1 MVVHCGCWMK
11 EGMGENKP
19 WAEREPRRERLVTNV
34 SAGIRASLIYTPVFQ
49 GVCLGAVLCFSFE
62 SVCHASQIGLE
73 LAT

>member
-1 MVVHCGCWMK
+1 MK

-49 GVCLGAVLCFSFE
+49 GVCFCAHWSPRVCASVLFCAFPL
-62 SVCHASQIGLE
+62 SQCVMPPR
-73 LAT
+73 LA